1 MLGNRQNGGA
11 EMPTTMNASVLLG
24 PGSVAYQTTNAP
36 VPQAGQLL
44 IRVRRAGICGTDLTI
59 YAGRHPRAKAPLVM
73 GHEMV
78 GTVEHTGPACS
89 GRLETGDLVT
99 VNPLLWCGACPSC
112 VAGNVHVC
120 ESLRLLGIDADGGFA
135 EYLVANEDRVHR
147 LDPSVPWDEAAL
159 CEPIAVAIHAIR
171 SSRFRAGDEVTVV
184 GAGIIGAMTGHLL
197 LYSGASR
204 VTITDV
210 NTWRLE
216 QAVKLG
222 MSAVEPAELGRD
234 TRQASVVFECSGHPS
249 AFDTLTQLA
258 VNSGQIVFVGVP
270 PVPVPIMVRD
280 LVFRELNTVA
290 VRVYR
295 NEEFA
300 MAAHLVS
307 QRKVTL
313 SPFVSTVLP
322 LDRLAE
328 GFELARAG
336 QGWKVVIDPEA

>member
-1 MLGNRQNGGA
+1 
-11 EMPTTMNASVLLG
+11 MPKTMNASVLLE

-36 VPQAGQLL
+36 VPRTSQVL
-44 IRVRRAGICGTDLTI
+44 IRVKRAGICGTDLTI

-73 GHEMV
+73 GHEIV
-78 GTVEHTGPACS
+78 GIVEDTGPAGP
-89 GRLETGDLVT
+89 GRLKAGDAVT
-99 VNPLLWCGACPSC
+99 VNPLLWCGACRSC
-112 VAGNVHVC
+112 VSGNAHVC
-120 ESLRLLGIDADGGFA
+120 ETLRLLGIDADGGFA

-147 LDPSVPWDEAAL
+147 LDPAVPWDEAAL

-171 SSRFRAGDEVTVV
+171 SSRFRAGDDVIVV
-184 GAGIIGAMTGHLL
+184 GAGIIGAMTGYLL
-197 LYSGASR
+197 LHGGAQR

-210 NTWRLE
+210 NAWRLE

-222 MSAVEPAELGRD
+222 MTAAPPAELGRD
-234 TRQASVVFECSGHPS
+234 TTQASVVFECSGHPS
-249 AFDTLTQLA
+249 AFDNLTQLA

-270 PVPVPIMVRD
+270 PVPVSVMVRD

-307 QRKVTL
+307 QRKVNL
-313 SPFVSTVLP
+313 APFVSTVLP

-328 GFELARAG
+328 GIELARAG
-336 QGWKVVIDPEA
+336 QGWKVVMDPGA